1 MVVSWDTSGCPSVGE
16 ACSGHP
22 AVEVAEDPE
31 MQPTEPTGK
40 DDADAMLVAGT
51 WAALCWSTLLA
62 LTAWLVSPVGQPLAG
77 SF

>member
-51 WAALCWSTLLA
+51 WAAL
-62 LTAWLVSPVGQPLAG
+62 
-77 SF
+77 